1 MLSITQLH
9 VRYWQHQKMHVDCHV
24 FSESIEE
31 ASEKFGFH
39 KVSLMRN
46 FCKKVG
52 IQLLLREYQVDN
64 RVKAAFSE
72 EDVLNL
78 FPVIKH
84 LHPKV
89 IMHLMFAVVNNF
101 YLVYCFKKLFLARC

>member
-1 MLSITQLH
+1 MLSET
-9 VRYWQHQKMHVDCHV
+9 
-24 FSESIEE
+24 IEE

-39 KVSLMRN
+39 KVSLLRN

-52 IQLLLREYQVDN
+52 IQLLLREYQLDS
-64 RVKAAFSE
+64 KAKAPFSE

-89 IMHLMFAVVNNF
+89 
-101 YLVYCFKKLFLARC
+101 LVFLGWMLFVYSGAMNRNDILLFFIIVLISLLL